1 MAFSFFKWITSFFAD
16 RDDLARAK
24 RRLLKRMTKILAAN
38 KYGKFYRLKTEDV
51 SPELAQ
57 FFFTVY
63 KTIAPAQVFLQ
74 NVAQSTQLK
83 VSTVY
88 NFLNKQQRDILELL
102 SLESIER
109 RAQETR
115 PKDLARQMEDEY
127 NSLAAD
133 FDTEMINSING
144 CYSQIMI
151 MAKFVNF
158 DFYFLLKKFDS
169 HLGERSF
176 SSKPYFTPVRGQ
188 AVSDEIKDFLELTS
202 GLDPDRN
209 WAEAIQ
215 VLRDSKGADVVNLKH
230 WNSMLHLIRD
240 VKRSGILELMIR
252 FIDKDPHWEWEPHVP
267 GEDITAPY
275 LEMIRREMFEHLTRI
290 TTAKRDAQI
299 AQCARAVFG
308 DSDVNRLK
316 NYTERG
322 GEIYKKRNFAGFTF
336 ARGLNYLTV
345 FLLAQKTEFQYCYEL
360 IFVRGQWVS
369 QTLSMPLSESIRL
382 LMTFPDRINHLD
394 ESLSEF
400 GMYGNKLKIALMRI
414 EKEKS
419 QTRFISTSLE
429 TLNGNAKQIISD
441 AIFNISVLQDGFS
454 EILTDYRKNS
464 AIVILNWEELESFCE
479 GGLEDRLAALHDRL
493 VNMLQLLRLFV
504 HDSDEPE

>member
-1 MAFSFFKWITSFFAD
+1 MAFSFFKWITSLFAG
-16 RDDLARAK
+16 RDDLARVK

-38 KYGKFYRLKTEDV
+38 KYGKFYRLKTEEA

-57 FFFTVY
+57 FFFAVY

-74 NVAQSTQLK
+74 NAAQSTQLK
-83 VSTVY
+83 VATVY
-88 NFLNKQQRDILELL
+88 NFLNKRQRDILELL
-102 SLESIER
+102 SPENIEL
-109 RAQETR
+109 RAQEMR
-115 PKDLARQMEDEY
+115 SKHLARQLQDEY

-133 FDTEMINSING
+133 FDTEMINAINE

-158 DFYFLLKKFDS
+158 DFYFLLKKFDA
-169 HLGERSF
+169 HLNERSF
-176 SSKPYFTPVRGQ
+176 SSKPYFNPVRGQ

-202 GLDPDRN
+202 GLEPDRN

-215 VLRDSKGADVVNLKH
+215 VLRDSKGVDVVNLKH
-230 WNSMLHLIRD
+230 WNTMLLLIRD
-240 VKRSGILELMIR
+240 VKRSGILELMVR
-252 FIDKDPHWEWEPHVP
+252 FIDKDPQWGWEPHVP

-275 LEMIRREMFEHLTRI
+275 LEMIRCETFEHFTRI

-299 AQCARAVFG
+299 VQCAKTVFG

-322 GEIYKKRNFAGFTF
+322 SEIYKKKNFAGFTF
-336 ARGLNYLTV
+336 ARGLNYLIV
-345 FLLAQKTEFQYCYEL
+345 FFLAQKPEFQYFYDL

-369 QTLSMPLSESIRL
+369 PALSMPLSESIRL

-400 GMYGNKLKIALMRI
+400 GMYGNKLKIALTRI

-419 QTRFISTSLE
+419 QARFISTSLE
-429 TLNGNAKQIISD
+429 TLNGDAKQIISD
-441 AIFNISVLQDGFS
+441 AIFNISVLQDGFN
-454 EILTDYRKNS
+454 EILADYQKDV
-464 AIVILNWEELESFCE
+464 AIVILNWEELDSFSE
-479 GGLEDRLAALHDRL
+479 GKLEGRLVALHDKL
-493 VNMLQLLRLFV
+493 VNMLQLLRLLV
-504 HDSDEPE
+504 HDPDEPE